1 MDSAL
6 SAGGRGPFRG
16 QDAPCARLDYFIRV
30 GWVWAICAA
39 SRAKARFYFRPNGA
53 LKGSSS
59 AAS

>member
-30 GWVWAICAA
+30 GWVWAICAI
-39 SRAKARFYFRPNGA
+39 SRA
-53 LKGSSS
+53 
-59 AAS
+59 